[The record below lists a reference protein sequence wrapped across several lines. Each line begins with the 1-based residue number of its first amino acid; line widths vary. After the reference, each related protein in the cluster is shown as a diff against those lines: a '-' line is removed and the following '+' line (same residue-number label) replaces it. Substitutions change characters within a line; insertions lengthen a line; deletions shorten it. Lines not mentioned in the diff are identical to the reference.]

1 MYILT
6 DYNNVI
12 IAISETLEYQSNGY
26 PLIKHGTL
34 AIPTQYIKAISE
46 VEEVP
51 SEVKERKYC
60 YTEKNGFYVNENYV
74 EPVDSQEIE
83 TRVSLVEERI
93 ALTEDAVNS
102 ILGF

>member
-1 MYILT
+1 MYVLT
-6 DYNNVI
+6 DHNNVI

-26 PLIKHGTL
+26 PLINHGTL
-34 AIPTQYIKAISE
+34 AIPMQHIKKISE

-51 SEVKERKYC
+51 SEVKEHKYC
-60 YTEKNGFYVNENYV
+60 YIEEEGFYINENYK